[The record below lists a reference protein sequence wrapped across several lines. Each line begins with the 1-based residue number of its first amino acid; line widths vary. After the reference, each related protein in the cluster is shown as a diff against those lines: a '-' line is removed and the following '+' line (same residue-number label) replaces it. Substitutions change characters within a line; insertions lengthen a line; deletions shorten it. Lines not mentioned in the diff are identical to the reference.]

1 MEQTTQTEPRKENK
15 MGVMPVGKLLIN
27 MSLPIMISMFVQAL
41 YNVVDSIFVAQ
52 VGESAL
58 AAVSLAFPI
67 QMLMVAV
74 SVGTG
79 VGINSLLSRRL
90 GEKRYDDA
98 NAAATNGV
106 FLCVLSA
113 AVFAVFG
120 LFFAETFFRAFTPDE
135 QIIQM
140 GTRYLG
146 ICTIFSLGVF
156 VQVAMERILQATG
169 VTIYN
174 MFMQGAGA
182 ITNIILDPILIFG
195 WFGLPAMG
203 VAGAAIATVI
213 GQIVAMGLGILFN
226 IKKNHE
232 VSMSFKGFRPNGRI
246 IGEIYKVGVP
256 SIIMQ
261 AIGSVM
267 NIGMNKILI
276 MFTATAVNVFGVYFK
291 LQSFIFMPVFGLTNG
306 MIPIV
311 GYNYGARKP
320 ERIKG
325 TVRYSLM
332 FALAIM
338 AVGTLLFQL
347 FPDVFLTLFNA
358 SEEMMS
364 IGTVALRI
372 ISLNFLLAAVGI
384 VLSSVFQ
391 AVGNGLL
398 SMILSI
404 TRQVGVL
411 LPVAYLFAHTIGLN
425 AVWWSFPISEAV
437 SFVVCLFM
445 YRYVN
450 NKYIKSL
457 APVENGPGAPAA
469 EPAS

>member
-1 MEQTTQTEPRKENK
+1 MEENRTMETRKENK

-27 MSLPIMISMFVQAL
+27 VSLPMMISMFVQAL

-52 VGESAL
+52 VGDSAL
-58 AAVSLAFPI
+58 AAVSLAFPV

-90 GEKRYDDA
+90 GEKRFDDA
-98 NAAATNGV
+98 NKAATNGV
-106 FLCVLSA
+106 FLCVASSV
-113 AVFAVFG
+113 VFALFG
-120 LFFAETFFRAFTPDE
+120 LFFATPFFRAFTADE
-135 QIIQM
+135 TIVQM
-140 GTRYLG
+140 GVQYLS

-174 MFMQGAGA
+174 MLMQGAGA

-213 GQIVAMGLGILFN
+213 GQFVAMGLGILFN

-232 VSMSFKGFRPNGRI
+232 VSMSFKGFKPDGRI

-276 MFTATAVNVFGVYFK
+276 MFNATAVNVFGVYFK

-311 GYNYGARKP
+311 GYNYGARKK
-320 ERIKG
+320 ERI
-325 TVRYSLM
+325 
-332 FALAIM
+332 
-338 AVGTLLFQL
+338 
-347 FPDVFLTLFNA
+347 
-358 SEEMMS
+358 
-364 IGTVALRI
+364 
-372 ISLNFLLAAVGI
+372 
-384 VLSSVFQ
+384 
-391 AVGNGLL
+391 
-398 SMILSI
+398 
-404 TRQVGVL
+404 
-411 LPVAYLFAHTIGLN
+411 
-425 AVWWSFPISEAV
+425 
-437 SFVVCLFM
+437 
-445 YRYVN
+445 
-450 NKYIKSL
+450 
-457 APVENGPGAPAA
+457 
-469 EPAS
+469 

>member
-1 MEQTTQTEPRKENK
+1 MEENRTMETRKENK

-27 MSLPIMISMFVQAL
+27 VSLPMMISMFVQAL

-52 VGESAL
+52 VGDSAL
-58 AAVSLAFPI
+58 AAVSLAFPV

-90 GEKRYDDA
+90 GEKRFDDA
-98 NAAATNGV
+98 NKAATNGV
-106 FLCVLSA
+106 FLCVISSV
-113 AVFAVFG
+113 VFALFG
-120 LFFAETFFRAFTPDE
+120 LFFATPFFRAFTTDE
-135 QIIQM
+135 TIVEM
-140 GTRYLG
+140 GVQYLS
-146 ICTIFSLGVF
+146 ICTIFSLGIF

-174 MFMQGAGA
+174 MLMQGAGA
-182 ITNIILDPILIFG
+182 ITNIILDPIMIFG

-203 VAGAAIATVI
+203 VAGAAVATVI
-213 GQIVAMGLGILFN
+213 GQFVAMGLGIFFN

-232 VSMSFKGFRPNGRI
+232 VSMCFKGFKPDGRT

-267 NIGMNKILI
+267 NIGINKILI
-276 MFTATAVNVFGVYFK
+276 MFNATAVNVFGVYFK

-311 GYNYGARKP
+311 GYNYGARKK

-325 TVRYSLM
+325 TIRYSIL

-338 AVGTLLFQL
+338 AVGTFLFQA
-347 FPDVFLTLFNA
+347 FPEMFLSLFNA
-358 SEEMMS
+358 SPEMIR
-364 IGTVALRI
+364 IGTFALRI
-372 ISLNFLLAAVGI
+372 ISLNFLPAAVGI
-384 VLSSVFQ
+384 VMSSVFQ
-391 AVGNGLL
+391 AVGNGVL

-411 LPVAYLFAHTIGLN
+411 LPVAYVFAHTIGLD
-425 AVWWSFPISEAV
+425 AVWWAFPISEVV
-437 SFVVCLFM
+437 SFIVCLTM

-450 NKYIKSL
+450 NKYFKNLS
-457 APVENGPGAPAA
+457 PVHEQGQA
-469 EPAS
+469 EPIAE